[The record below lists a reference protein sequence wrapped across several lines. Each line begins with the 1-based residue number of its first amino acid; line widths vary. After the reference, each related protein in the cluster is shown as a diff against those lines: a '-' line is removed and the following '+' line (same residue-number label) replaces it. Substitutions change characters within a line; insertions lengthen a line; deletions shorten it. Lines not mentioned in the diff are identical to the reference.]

1 MMSEQSQ
8 ISSRNYNGAIK
19 SRKPTSA
26 YRKLRRKLSKTK
38 LRIPHIWL
46 RHRGLTPGDVFF
58 GSYPRSGTT
67 WSRFTLFEIL
77 TGRESGFGSVNAE
90 ICGVGK
96 HKHATPVLPRNGRL
110 ISTHEQY
117 RKEYKRAVYI
127 VRDCRDVLLSEFA
140 YTTNLEF
147 FRGDLDEF
155 LRTFFRRKI
164 NPFGPWQRHV
174 TSWLDSPLAGT
185 SNLMVVRY
193 EDLRRDPLEGFRLI
207 IDYLGVSVSPERIRS
222 AVANNALDKMKEKER
237 IEPQRASVKGRF
249 VGNGVVQGWRSRLSP
264 EQMQFVDQHAG
275 SVLTRLGYPMSSQ
288 LGQGGMNL
296 DLKASDLSPL
306 RA

>member
-1 MMSEQSQ
+1 MSEQSQ
-8 ISSRNYNGAIK
+8 TPSRNQNGASK

-58 GSYPRSGTT
+58 ASYPRSGTT

-77 TGRESGFGSVNAE
+77 HGRDSGFGAVNAE
-90 ICGVGK
+90 ICGIGK
-96 HKHATPVLPRNGRL
+96 HKNATPVLPKNGRL
-110 ISTHEQY
+110 IATHEQY

-155 LRTFFRRKI
+155 VRTFFRGKVSA
-164 NPFGPWQRHV
+164 FAPWQRHI

-193 EDLRRDPLEGFRLI
+193 EDLRREPEEGFRRI
-207 IDYLGVSVSPERIRS
+207 VDYLGVSVSPERIRS
-222 AVANNALDKMKEKER
+222 AVANNALDRMKEKER
-237 IEPQRASVKGRF
+237 MEPQRASVKGRF
-249 VGNGVVQGWRSRLSP
+249 VGSGVVQGWRSRLSP
-264 EQMQFVDQHAG
+264 EQMQFVDQYAG
-275 SVLTRLGYPMSSQ
+275 SVLTRLGYPLSTQ
-288 LGQGGMNL
+288 LSQGGVNL
-296 DLKASDLSPL
+296 ELKGSELSPL